1 MTRTNKVLYSED
13 RRLREPSAPPAQ
25 AIQPNGSSSSRIL
38 LEDSSALDVAM
49 TLDGGGGAA
58 DAIMQWQSRRL
69 DTAHLVQPA
78 SVMLIIRYAAP
89 GIPWRAQIAGGTA
102 GASVWRGKEYASSA
116 LAAPRLSRGQE
127 FM

>member
-1 MTRTNKVLYSED
+1 
-13 RRLREPSAPPAQ
+13 
-25 AIQPNGSSSSRIL
+25 
-38 LEDSSALDVAM
+38 M

-58 DAIMQWQSRRL
+58 DTIMQWQSRRL

-89 GIPWRAQIAGGTA
+89 GNIPWRAQIAGGTA
-102 GASVWRGKEYASSA
+102 GASVWRGKEYASVA
-116 LAAPRLSRGQE
+116 LAAPQLSRGQE